1 MNVAIYKPN
10 AKKTG
15 NAFNF
20 QISTKKDITFY
31 VNAIQQH
38 SWNEKTKTGSF
49 VQNREDPDKNISFK
63 LNEFELGEILSAFEG
78 RYAWNAFHAFND
90 NKTIIKLAP
99 WDKKRTVKTKDGD
112 DSFVV
117 PAFGFS
123 VTRNGNQTFRLPL
136 EPGEVEA
143 LKRLIYKY
151 FDVLFQNREFSSADN
166 TAEGHRPSPK
176 KAPAPKPK
184 KSPVEEEE
192 DDDAPF

>member
-10 AKKTG
+10 AKTTG

-20 QISTKKDITFY
+20 QISTKKDPTFY

-38 SWNEKTKTGSF
+38 SWNAKTKTGSF

-78 RYAWNAFHAFND
+78 RYAWDAFHSFND

-99 WDKKRTVKTKDGD
+99 WDKKRTTKNKDGEQ
-112 DSFVV
+112 SFIV
-117 PAFGFS
+117 PAFGIS

-151 FDVLFQNREFSSADN
+151 FDILFKNREFQSDDN
-166 TAEGHRPSPK
+166 TSDGHRPSPK
-176 KAPAPKPK
+176 KSAPTKTEKAPP
-184 KSPVEEEE
+184 PEEE

>member
-15 NAFNF
+15 HAFNF
-20 QISTKKDITFY
+20 QIATKKGVTFY
-31 VNAIQQH
+31 VNAIQLH
-38 SWNEKTKTGSF
+38 SWNEKTNSGSF
-49 VQNREDPDKNISFK
+49 VQNREDPDKNIIFK

-78 RYAWNAFHAFND
+78 RYAWNAFHSFND

-99 WDKKRTVKTKDGD
+99 WDKKRTIKTKDGD
-112 DSFVV
+112 ESLTV

-123 VTRNGNQTFRLPL
+123 VTRNGNQNFRLPL

-151 FDVLFQNREFSSADN
+151 FDVLFQNREFQSDGN
-166 TAEGHRPSPK
+166 TSDGHRPSPK
-176 KAPAPKPK
+176 KSAPTKTEKAPAP
-184 KSPVEEEE
+184 VEE

>member
-15 NAFNF
+15 HAFNF
-20 QISTKKDITFY
+20 QIATKKGGTFY
-31 VNAIQQH
+31 VNDIQHH

-78 RYAWNAFHAFND
+78 RYAWNAFHSFND

-99 WDKKRTVKTKDGD
+99 WDKKRTIKTKDGD
-112 DSFVV
+112 ESLTV

-123 VTRNGNQTFRLPL
+123 VTRNGNQNFRLPL

-151 FDVLFQNREFSSADN
+151 FDVLFQNREFQSDGN
-166 TAEGHRPSPK
+166 TSDGHRPSPK
-176 KAPAPKPK
+176 KSAPTKTEKAPAH
-184 KSPVEEEE
+184 VEE

>member
-1 MNVAIYKPN
+1 MNVAIYKPIE
-10 AKKTG
+10 KKTG

-20 QISTKKDITFY
+20 QIATKKAVTFY

-63 LNEFELGEILSAFEG
+63 LNEFELGEILAAFEE
-78 RYAWNAFHAFND
+78 RYAWNAFHSFND

-112 DSFVV
+112 ESFTV
-117 PAFGFS
+117 PAFGIS

-151 FDVLFQNREFSSADN
+151 FDILFQNREFQGDDN
-166 TAEGHRPSPK
+166 TADGHRPSPQK
-176 KAPAPKPK
+176 STPPKTKPAP
-184 KSPVEEEE
+184 PVEEE

>member
-1 MNVAIYKPN
+1 MY
-10 AKKTG
+10 TL
-15 NAFNF
+15 FNS
-20 QISTKKDITFY
+20 IVGTKKPR
-31 VNAIQQH
+31 QR
-38 SWNEKTKTGSF
+38 SF

-78 RYAWNAFHAFND
+78 RYAWNAFHSFND

-99 WDKKRTVKTKDGD
+99 WDKKRTIKTKDGD
-112 DSFVV
+112 ESFTV

-123 VTRNGNQTFRLPL
+123 VTRNGNQNFRLPV

-151 FDVLFQNREFSSADN
+151 FDILFQNREFQSGDN
-166 TAEGHRPSPK
+166 TADGHRPSPK
-176 KAPAPKPK
+176 NKPSPKTPQAP
-184 KSPVEEEE
+184 VEE